1 VGRDAVGVLLWA
13 LFLAGLTLGQF
24 AFMAEPFS
32 FGLLGGAALLVFLL
46 AVGLF
51 VRRRQVGEPPRDVR
65 ELSYP
70 AIAIAA
76 GSGLALLGI
85 PFGQWLW
92 LPGLGLLALGAGALA
107 LERRAGA

>member
-1 VGRDAVGVLLWA
+1 VSREAVPVLLWA
-13 LFLAGLTLGQF
+13 LFLVGLTLGQF

-32 FGLLGGAALLVFLL
+32 YGLLGGAALLVLL
-46 AVGLF
+46 LVVGLF
-51 VRRRQVGEPPRDVR
+51 VRRRSTTEPLRDVP

-70 AIAIAA
+70 SVAIAA

-92 LPGLGLLALGAGALA
+92 LPGLGLLALGVGALA
-107 LERRAGA
+107 LERRARA

>member
-1 VGRDAVGVLLWA
+1 VGRDAVAVLVWA
-13 LFLAGLTLGQF
+13 FFLTGLTLGQF

-32 FGLLGGAALLVFLL
+32 YGLLGGAALLVLLL

-51 VRRRQVGEPPRDVR
+51 VRRRPAGERLRDVP

-70 AIAIAA
+70 AVAIAV

-107 LERRAGA
+107 FERRAGA

>member
-1 VGRDAVGVLLWA
+1 VGRDAVAVLLWA
-13 LFLAGLTLGQF
+13 LFLAGLTLVQF

-32 FGLLGGAALLVFLL
+32 YGLLGGAALLVLLL

-51 VRRRQVGEPPRDVR
+51 VRRRPAAEPLRDVPD
-65 ELSYP
+65 LAYP
-70 AIAIAA
+70 AVAIAV
-76 GSGLALLGI
+76 GSGLVLLGI